1 MKTLAAMRPALV
13 VVMVL
18 MAACTDSK
26 PKGPTHAAIAFR
38 DDVPGYQKLASER
51 YTVHYLEKQ
60 YDLVT
65 YLEATATDDGEARL
79 IKAIEDAAL
88 KHDTVDL
95 FFLSH
100 GNAYDAWCTALSP
113 GARAKLRFVYNTGAG
128 NAGQGPRWLAL
139 GARAYVGHL
148 SGNVAPLFLTYF
160 LPAWTSGTKLRKAV
174 DDANKDTRDD
184 LMGTVAKGV
193 GGVLDAVGG
202 PHLDR
207 PRLAAGTEA
216 EIYGDDTLTV
226 K

>member
-1 MKTLAAMRPALV
+1 MKTLAIAL
-13 VVMVL
+13 L
-18 MAACTDSK
+18 MAASACTDTT

-51 YTVHYLEKQ
+51 YTVHYLEKR

-65 YLEATATDDGEARL
+65 YLEATPSDNGEARL
-79 IKAIEDAAL
+79 LKAIEDAAL

-100 GNAYDAWCTALSP
+100 GGPYDSWCSALTP
-113 GARAKLRFVYNTGAG
+113 AAARKLRLVYNTGAG
-128 NAGQGPRWLAL
+128 NSSQGPRWLTL
-139 GARAYVGHL
+139 GARAYVGHPA
-148 SGNVAPLFLTYF
+148 GNVAPLFLTYF
-160 LPAWTSGTKLRKAV
+160 LPSWTNGTKLRKAV

-207 PRLAAGTEA
+207 PKLAAGTEA
-216 EIYGDDTLTV
+216 ELYGDDTITV